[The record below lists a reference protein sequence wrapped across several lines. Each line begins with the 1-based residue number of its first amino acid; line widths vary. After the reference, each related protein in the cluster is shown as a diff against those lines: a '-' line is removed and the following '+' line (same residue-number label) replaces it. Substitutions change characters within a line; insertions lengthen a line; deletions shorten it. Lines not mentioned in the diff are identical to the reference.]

1 MKPWANEKGA
11 AAVEFALVA
20 PLLLLL
26 LAGAVEYGLIFYN
39 QHIITNASREAARF
53 GIVSR
58 IPRYS
63 QADMQGIVG
72 NYVDNRLISFGD
84 EPSVAVVTTSIDG
97 DSGATATPN
106 STTTAFGDSL
116 QVAVTFQY
124 DFLIFPN
131 LSRYFSGDR
140 EDSLTLSAVTVMR
153 YE

>member
-1 MKPWANEKGA
+1 MKPWTNEKGA

-26 LAGAVEYGLIFYN
+26 LTGAVEYGLIFYN

-63 QADMQGIVG
+63 QTEMLAIVD
-72 NYVDNRLISFGD
+72 NYVGNRLISFGAG
-84 EPSVAVVTTSIDG
+84 PSVTVVTTSIDG
-97 DSGATATPN
+97 DSGTAATPN
-106 STTTAFGDSL
+106 STTAAFGDSL

-140 EDSLTLSAVTVMR
+140 EDSLSLSAVTVMR